1 MNNHLTL
8 NMTDFFT
15 PHRIMSVRKWIAAF
29 ALVAALPACATA
41 DDKIITITTHTN
53 LVADSAKGVEFSA
66 ASKALNLLI
75 KERKFEEADRKAKE
89 NCRSYESIFDSS
101 KKQFSFQTT
110 QEFEEFS
117 KSSKL
122 NFEWIEWGYKNCLQ
136 VQAFVAVERR
146 DLQQAL
152 SMLRKLEYL
161 APVSAGTSVEI
172 GYVLN
177 QLAKPTEAL
186 QTYRHAHELSKQYSS
201 QRPYLAMSLRGIGF
215 SLIELKQLDEAEKA
229 FQESLQIE
237 PENKLAQN
245 ELAYIQQL
253 RSAK

>member
-1 MNNHLTL
+1 
-8 NMTDFFT
+8 
-15 PHRIMSVRKWIAAF
+15 MSVRKWIAAF
-29 ALVAALPACATA
+29 ALLAALPACATA

-75 KERKFEEADRKAKE
+75 KEGKFEEADKKAKE

-152 SMLRKLEYL
+152 SMLRKVEYL

-186 QTYRHAHELSKQYSS
+186 QTYRHAH
-201 QRPYLAMSLRGIGF
+201 
-215 SLIELKQLDEAEKA
+215 
-229 FQESLQIE
+229 
-237 PENKLAQN
+237 
-245 ELAYIQQL
+245 
-253 RSAK
+253 

>member
-1 MNNHLTL
+1 
-8 NMTDFFT
+8 
-15 PHRIMSVRKWIAAF
+15 MSVRKWIAAF
-29 ALVAALPACATA
+29 ALATALPACATA

-53 LVADSAKGVEFSA
+53 LVVDSAKGVEFSA
-66 ASKALNLLI
+66 ASRALNLLI
-75 KERKFEEADRKAKE
+75 KDGKFEEADRKAQE
-89 NCRSYESIFDSS
+89 NCRSYESIFDNS
-101 KKQFSFQTT
+101 KRQFSFQSS

-122 NFEWIEWGYKNCLQ
+122 DFEWIEWGYKNCLQ

-152 SMLRKLEYL
+152 SMLRKVETL

-177 QLAKPTEAL
+177 QLARPTEAL
-186 QTYRHAHELSKQYSS
+186 QTYRHAYELSKQYSS

-215 SLIELKQLDEAEKA
+215 SLIELKQLDDAEKA

-237 PENKLAQN
+237 PDNKLAQN
-245 ELAYIQQL
+245 ELTYIQQL
-253 RSAK
+253 RSAKQAQTR